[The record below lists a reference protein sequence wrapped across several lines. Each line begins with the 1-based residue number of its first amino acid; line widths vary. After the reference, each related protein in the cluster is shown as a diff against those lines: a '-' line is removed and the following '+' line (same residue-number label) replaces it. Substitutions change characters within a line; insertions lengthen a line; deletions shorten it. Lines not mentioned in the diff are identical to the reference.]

1 MLAARSSAAFATFP
15 AFQQRAERSFGELCG
30 EVIGERTDYLYGPF
44 LLKSVLVAELAAADA
59 SVGWGWRPFLF
70 NVARARGYRI
80 VSISGDSAC
89 PIDQRGDE
97 ERVHRLRQLSENADG
112 LARSCR

>member
-1 MLAARSSAAFATFP
+1 MLAARAAFATFP
-15 AFQQRAERSFGELCG
+15 AFQQRAERSFDELCG

-70 NVARARGYRI
+70 NVARARSYRI